1 MEKGRKGERN
11 SFDFTFQQALNGRV
25 FQANLGEEG
34 DERRIDYYDDPCRN
48 FICWLLN
55 IQRLRW
61 TIVKD

>member
-1 MEKGRKGERN
+1 MGKGRKGERK
-11 SFDFTFQQALNGRV
+11 SFDFAFPTSVKWTCVLNESR
-25 FQANLGEEG
+25 EEG
-34 DERRIDYYDDPCRN
+34 DERRIDYYDDSCRN